1 MERLKARQ
9 LQQER
14 VEEMRKL
21 RDAYETDRKLE
32 LVALQNR
39 LEEEKKKEVDLGH
52 LVYVYVYVCV
62 YMYVYESGS
71 FKMS

>member
-39 LEEEKKKEVDLGH
+39 LEEEKKKEVELGH

-62 YMYVYESGS
+62 
-71 FKMS
+71 

>member
-39 LEEEKKKEVDLGH
+39 LEEEKKKEVELGH

-71 FKMS
+71 FEMS